1 MYNIKKIGDRIYV
14 EARYFILHI
23 YIAHPYVGVAGVWSS
38 DSIWVSGAY
47 IGSILVM

>member
-23 YIAHPYVGVAGVWSS
+23 YGTSRHGVAGVWSS
-38 DSIWVSGAY
+38 DSLLVSFAY
-47 IGSILVM
+47 IGYVLVM